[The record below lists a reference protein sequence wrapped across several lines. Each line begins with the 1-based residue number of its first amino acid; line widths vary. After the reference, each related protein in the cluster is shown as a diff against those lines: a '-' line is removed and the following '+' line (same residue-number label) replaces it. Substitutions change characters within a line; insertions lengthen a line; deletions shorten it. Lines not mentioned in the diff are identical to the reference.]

1 MMTKEWRYV
10 LSAQQCEFIRLD
22 SIKAETEIAANYR
35 SLAASYL
42 KMGLFDEAQQM
53 TKYAEHYEKSV
64 KALEQEIIE

>member
-35 SLAASYL
+35 SLAAGFL
-42 KMGLFDEAQQM
+42 KLELFDLAQQA
-53 TKYAEHYEKSV
+53 TRYAEYYERSV
-64 KALEQEIIE
+64 KALQEDCQ